1 MASIL
6 RLLPAVRT
14 VTLRRHEPARS
25 AVTRPL
31 ATRHTFGVL
40 DTALNL
46 AFGAMTKPLAAITS
60 RREALAPSATALR
73 PWRTSKLREALAAGT
88 VAVALAE
95 SYSLHVPA
103 EISVTLPA
111 LMVHTAGVVDAM
123 VTAEPALDLADAV
136 KGADPRTR
144 APGSVKVILW
154 VDVSSLPELVDL
166 TASDAEPRPTALR
179 ARTRT

>member
-1 MASIL
+1 MASSL

-14 VTLRRHEPARS
+14 VTLRRHEPART
-25 AVTRPL
+25 AVTWPL

-46 AFGAMTKPLAAITS
+46 AFGATTNPLAAITS
-60 RREALAPSATALR
+60 RSEALAPAATALR

-95 SYSLHVPA
+95 ATSVHFPA
-103 EISVTLPA
+103 ETNVTLPA
-111 LMVHTAGVVDAM
+111 LMVHTVGVLEAM

-144 APGSVKVILW
+144 APGSVKVIVW

-166 TASDAEPRPTALR
+166 MATDADPRPTALR